1 MPRRKSAAYMSAGEQ
16 IAGTVL
22 FVIYLLVLPFVTTP
36 LFRLIGGLLG
46 VTISTGLQN
55 ILYYYILFAATV
67 IISTAFWVGPPGTLQ
82 RTWAWPASSWPS
94 DWWPCTA

>member
-22 FVIYLLVLPFVTTP
+22 FVIYLLVLPFVTAP

-46 VTISTGLQN
+46 LSLLLERLAVVSRCLIELVLHGVERGQDRLGLG
-55 ILYYYILFAATV
+55 LL
-67 IISTAFWVGPPGTLQ
+67 G
-82 RTWAWPASSWPS
+82 R
-94 DWWPCTA
+94 

>member
-22 FVIYLLVLPFVTTP
+22 FVIYLLVLPFVTAP

-46 VTISTGLQN
+46 LGL
-55 ILYYYILFAATV
+55 LLERLAV
-67 IISTAFWVGPPGTLQ
+67 VGRRLVELVLH
-82 RTWAWPASSWPS
+82 
-94 DWWPCTA
+94 

>member
-46 VTISTGLQN
+46 LSLLLKRLAVVGRCLIELVLHGVERGQDRLGLG
-55 ILYYYILFAATV
+55 LL
-67 IISTAFWVGPPGTLQ
+67 G
-82 RTWAWPASSWPS
+82 R
-94 DWWPCTA
+94 

>member
-22 FVIYLLVLPFVTTP
+22 FVIYLLVLPFVTAP

-46 VTISTGLQN
+46 V
-55 ILYYYILFAATV
+55 
-67 IISTAFWVGPPGTLQ
+67 PPGTLR
-82 RTWAWPASSWPS
+82 RTWAGPASSWPS